1 MYMDT
6 FEWCDNVLFDWIKM
20 YILFLLCLPA
30 LFYLMQYEPLSL
42 PVANEIVLSSPQ
54 FAKITKYTQ
63 LDQIAFFLDATLE

>member
-20 YILFLLCLPA
+20 YIFFLLCVPA
-30 LFYLMQYEPLSL
+30 LFLPNAIYVPLSL

-54 FAKITKYTQ
+54 FAKITKYTR
-63 LDQIAFFLDATLE
+63 LDQIVFFLE